1 MERILLVEDD
11 ASLREDLKKVLER
24 EGFLCDACKNAA
36 EAHRHMNKPY
46 ALYILDVLLPD
57 GDGIGLC
64 GELRK
69 RSGAPVLF
77 LTACDDENHTVHGL
91 DAGGDDYVTKPF
103 RLKELLSR
111 IRALLRRSGPA
122 PDACLHSGALTLH
135 PKEHRVL
142 FQGGPVFLTPTEF
155 DLLLLLM
162 QNPKRT
168 LTRAQLLQ
176 RLWDEAGNF
185 VDDNTLSV
193 HVSHLREKIED
204 LPLATVRGIGYMW
217 DAPVG
222 RTDP

>member
-11 ASLREDLKKVLER
+11 ASLREDLQKVLVR
-24 EGFLCDACKNAA
+24 EGFHCDACKNAS
-36 EAHRHMNKPY
+36 EARGRIGEGY

-64 GELRK
+64 AQVR
-69 RSGAPVLF
+69 RSGSAPVLF
-77 LTACDDENHTVHGL
+77 LTACDDEAHAVHGL

-111 IRALLRRSGPA
+111 IRALLRRSRPETS
-122 PDACLHSGALTLH
+122 ACLHCGALTIH
-135 PKEHRVL
+135 PGERRAT
-142 FQGGPVFLTPTEF
+142 FQGGPVSLTPTEF

-193 HVSHLREKIED
+193 HISHLREKMED

-217 DAPVG
+217 DASVG
-222 RTDP
+222 RTAS